1 MPITDLLPW
10 NHNKERYSI
19 QRRDELDPMDL
30 QRQMLK
36 EFFEDSP
43 SPFGL
48 RQWMDKQE
56 QFIPRMDI
64 SESDKEIQVH
74 VDLPGMDEN
83 DIELTVENYQLTIR
97 GEKKFETEEKGQT
110 YHRVERKYG
119 SFVRRIQLPE
129 DIVPDQIKAVFQKG
143 VLVVTVPKPKESVSQ
158 RRQIPIKLG

>member
-10 NHNKERYSI
+10 NHNKECYAI
-19 QRRDELDPMDL
+19 QRRDELNPMEM

-36 EFFEDSP
+36 ELLEDSP

-74 VDLPGMDEN
+74 VDLPGMDEK
-83 DIELTVENYQLTIR
+83 DIELTVENHQLTIK

-119 SFVRRIQLPE
+119 SFVRRIQLPD